1 MRLVDCLFACFNIEN
16 RDGEARRLRSSLR
29 PQPLYVAAE
38 LQNTIPALEKS
49 CVSFFSFSI
58 HPVSNDLLWL
68 SNPFMPI
75 FRLSS

>member
-1 MRLVDCLFACFNIEN
+1 MGACFNIEN

-49 CVSFFSFSI
+49 CAEGETQCATNHS
-58 HPVSNDLLWL
+58 
-68 SNPFMPI
+68 
-75 FRLSS
+75 